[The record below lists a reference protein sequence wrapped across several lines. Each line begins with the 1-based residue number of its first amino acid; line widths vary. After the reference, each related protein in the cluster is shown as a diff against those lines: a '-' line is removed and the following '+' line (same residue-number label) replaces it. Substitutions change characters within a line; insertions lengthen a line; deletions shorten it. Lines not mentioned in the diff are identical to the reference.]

1 MVEKPEFISETS
13 QVEDEV
19 HNVDGKRLRKK
30 LLWKLDTR

>member
-13 QVEDEV
+13 QVEEGV
-19 HNVDGKRLRKK
+19 HNVIEKRLRKK